1 MSELATI
8 VGIGEVLWDV
18 FPDGPRFGGAPANFA
33 CCAAAL
39 ADGRFRVQMVSGV
52 GNDELGSQALA
63 QLVSHGVDVEAVQRL
78 PLQTGQVF
86 VRIDA
91 RGHASYEFASN
102 TAWDNIAWTN
112 AMESTASRAA
122 AVCFGTLGQRCST
135 SKETIQRFMRCVPQR
150 ALRLLDINLR
160 SPHWN
165 EQTIVDSLRLAN
177 AVKLNSDELP
187 MVAKLHGWQGGDVEL
202 LHMLRT
208 HYSLRLVALTR
219 GSEGSIVLTETGQSE
234 RPGQKVQ
241 VVDTVGAGDAFTAA
255 MVVGLLLNR
264 PLIEWHNVADEVAAY
279 VCTQPGAT
287 PKIPAALVAR
297 LQ

>member
-8 VGIGEVLWDV
+8 VGVGEVLWDV

-39 ADGRFRVQMVSGV
+39 VDGRFRVQIVSGV

-63 QLVSHGVDVEAVQRL
+63 QLSSHRVGVDAVQRL

-86 VRIDA
+86 VRIDP

-102 TAWDNIAWTN
+102 TAWDNIAWTDDL
-112 AMESTASRAA
+112 ESMAARAT
-122 AVCFGTLGQRCST
+122 AVCFGTLGQRCET
-135 SKETIQRFMRCVPQR
+135 SRETIQRFMRRVPQPV
-150 ALRLLDINLR
+150 LRLLDINLR
-160 SPHWN
+160 TPHWT
-165 EQTIVDSLRLAN
+165 EQVIMDSLRLAN

-187 MVAKLHGWQGGDVEL
+187 IVAKLHGWQGGDMEL
-202 LHMLRT
+202 LRLLRMQ
-208 HYSLRLVALTR
+208 YSLRLVALTR
-219 GSEGSIVLTETGQSE
+219 GAEGSIVLTETDHSE
-234 RPGQKVQ
+234 LPGQKVQ

-264 PLIEWHNVADEVAAY
+264 PLIEWHKVADDVAAY

-287 PKIPAALVAR
+287 PTIPASLVAR
-297 LQ
+297 LK